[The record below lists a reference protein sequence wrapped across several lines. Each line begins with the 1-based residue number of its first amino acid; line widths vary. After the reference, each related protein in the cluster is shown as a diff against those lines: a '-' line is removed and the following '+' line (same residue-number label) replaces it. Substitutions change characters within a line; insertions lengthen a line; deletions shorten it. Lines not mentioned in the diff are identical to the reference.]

1 MQIAID
7 GPAGAGKSTVARELA
22 RRLGFMYLD
31 TGAMYRALAYA
42 IEQRGLDPADA
53 EQVTRVLPEIS
64 IDVRYEGS
72 EQHTYVNGEDVSDRI
87 RSQST
92 GLSASNVA
100 KLPQVRE
107 MLLTQQ
113 RFIAAR
119 HDIIMDGR
127 DIGSCVLPEADF
139 KIFLTAST
147 RARAERRLH
156 DMEQEGKT
164 TCTLDEI
171 ESQITKRDE
180 QDMNRD
186 VAPLTH
192 TPDEILVDTSEM
204 SQAEVVHYL
213 TEIVNSPR

>member
-87 RSQST
+87 RTQST

-113 RFIAAR
+113 RSIAAR

>member
-113 RFIAAR
+113 RSIAAR